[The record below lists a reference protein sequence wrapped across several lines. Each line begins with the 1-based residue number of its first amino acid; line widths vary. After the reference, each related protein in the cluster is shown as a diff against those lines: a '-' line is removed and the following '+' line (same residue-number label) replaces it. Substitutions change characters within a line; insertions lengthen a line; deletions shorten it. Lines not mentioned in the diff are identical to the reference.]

1 VQRHK
6 QMANSRVHTN
16 TVRMRRANRTRARL
30 VGNAACPRLS
40 VFRSN
45 RGIYVQLIDD
55 ARGITLAHASSREVS
70 AKGGSASGGNDKK
83 GKTSIAERVGA
94 IIAERAVKAGV
105 AKAAFDRG
113 AYRYHGRVKAVA
125 EGARAAGLKL

>member
-1 VQRHK
+1 MNV
-6 QMANSRVHTN
+6 
-16 TVRMRRANRTRARL
+16 VRKRRANRARARL

-45 RGIYVQLIDD
+45 RGMYVQLIDD
-55 ARGITLAHASSREVS
+55 ARGITLAYASSREV
-70 AKGGSASGGNDKK
+70 KDKK

-94 IIAERAVKAGV
+94 LVAERAVKAGV